1 MLGFEEVW
9 AKTDI
14 DMAAVTGIPGL
25 REKTLVQLL
34 VPGGSRIELQE
45 FDPPGRIAERP
56 ITDSGLNHLSF
67 GVEDIY
73 AEYERLKAAGVK
85 FNSEV
90 LDLDFGPG
98 EILTGVVGRL
108 LRGSVGDDARAAGTD
123 PWIRRRRRRRRTAT
137 RVGRGQLAF
146 VDNDGIRIYC
156 EVVGTGPAVLFT
168 HGFGATSEMFAPQ
181 RNALAATHTVVTWDM
196 RGHGRSDYPAD
207 QDAYSPARVLGD
219 MRALLDGHDI
229 ERAVIVGHSV
239 GGYLSLRFRLFHPD
253 RVNGL
258 VLIGTAPGFRRDD
271 RRDEWNRYCKR
282 RGAELDER
290 GLDVE
295 PQLEVLAA
303 KHRDAKGLAHAAR
316 GFLRSKTRR

>member
-1 MLGFEEVW
+1 M
-9 AKTDI
+9 
-14 DMAAVTGIPGL
+14 
-25 REKTLVQLL
+25 
-34 VPGGSRIELQE
+34 
-45 FDPPGRIAERP
+45 
-56 ITDSGLNHLSF
+56 
-67 GVEDIY
+67 
-73 AEYERLKAAGVK
+73 
-85 FNSEV
+85 
-90 LDLDFGPG
+90 
-98 EILTGVVGRL
+98 
-108 LRGSVGDDARAAGTD
+108 
-123 PWIRRRRRRRRTAT
+123 
-137 RVGRGQLAF
+137 AF

-181 RNALAATHTVVTWDM
+181 RDALAATHTVVTWDM

-290 GLDVE
+290 GLDVLSRS
-295 PQLEVLAA
+295 PEVLAA

-316 GFLRSKTRR
+316 GFLAQQDAAVIDSLSAIDVPTLLIAGAQDVVDGYDYVAPTRYMAGKIPDAQYVCFEHSAHAPGLTEPDAFNLRLQAFLEGVER